1 MATIPSP
8 VQVQVSVS
16 DEFKTLLQRTSE
28 ELKAAKEALSE
39 ERIRVIVREEL
50 AAWERKWTER

>member
-8 VQVQVSVS
+8 VQVQVSAT
-16 DEFKTLLQRTSE
+16 DEFMALLQKTSE
-28 ELKAAKEALSE
+28 ELKGAKEALSE

-50 AAWERKWTER
+50 AA